1 MQEIKNMDCFLLH
14 GWGVTNLIWEKFSP
28 KFNLFKNTYTPCLY
42 DPIVKPEGTSLQS
55 ASEALSKIINND
67 SILIAWS
74 ISGLIAFRLLGMSS
88 KIRAVIFI
96 ASTPCFINKD
106 RWHNVIDTKDL
117 EELKKKLLNN
127 TRSSLNHFASL
138 VAHGDTQASKTNK
151 AVRRYLAHE
160 SNKNSLSRWLN
171 ELETT
176 DFRKIL
182 ASINIPCFFIFGEND
197 ILIKREIIKQV
208 ECLMP
213 EARCITIKNCGHAPF
228 ISQPEVTYKVIS
240 EFLNERI

>member
-1 MQEIKNMDCFLLH
+1 VQEIKNMDCFLLH

-28 KFNLFKNTYTPCLY
+28 NFNLFKNIYTPCLY
-42 DPIVKPEGTSLQS
+42 GPIVKSEGTSLES
-55 ASEALSKIINND
+55 ISEALSKIIKND
-67 SILIAWS
+67 SILVAWS
-74 ISGLIAFRLLGMSS
+74 ISGLIALKLLGMSS
-88 KIRAVIFI
+88 KIKAVVFI
-96 ASTPCFINKD
+96 ASTPCFINKH

-117 EELKKKLLNN
+117 EELKKKFANN

-160 SNKNSLSRWLN
+160 RNKNSLSSWLN

-182 ASINIPCFFIFGEND
+182 AFINIPCFFIFGEND
-197 ILIKREIIKQV
+197 ILIKSRINKQV

-213 EARCITIKNCGHAPF
+213 EAKCTTIKNCGHAPF
-228 ISQPEVTYKVIS
+228 ISQPEVTYKLIS